1 MGKPLLTDDII
12 EKAKRGEL
20 RDEDLY
26 GEDFQPDD
34 GIPHIYKSRRI
45 EQEKRKA
52 FRRKLNVI
60 LGIVLLLI
68 AALVYAVFYF

>member
-1 MGKPLLTDDII
+1 V
-12 EKAKRGEL
+12 
-20 RDEDLY
+20 
-26 GEDFQPDD
+26 
-34 GIPHIYKSRRI
+34 PHIYKSRRI

-68 AALVYAVFYF
+68 AALVYAVFYL

>member
-26 GEDFQPDD
+26 GEDFQSDD
-34 GIPHIYKSRRI
+34 GVPDIYKSRRI

-68 AALVYAVFYF
+68 AALVYAVFYL

>member
-20 RDEDLY
+20 RDDLY

-68 AALVYAVFYF
+68 AALVYAVFYL

>member
-26 GEDFQPDD
+26 GEDFQSDD
-34 GIPHIYKSRRI
+34 GVPHIYKSRRI

-60 LGIVLLLI
+60 LGIVLLIFFFPVRCLFI
-68 AALVYAVFYF
+68 